1 MDHAE
6 EARRAGFV
14 TRPVLVGPVTFLSLA
29 KGADSS
35 VDPLSRLEAVLPVY
49 EEVLRQLAT
58 LGASW
63 VQVDEPILVTD
74 LSTGQREAVKRAYK
88 RLSGAAGVSLMLT
101 TYFGDLA
108 ENLDMVLDLPVAGL
122 AR

>member
-1 MDHAE
+1 M
-6 EARRAGFV
+6 
-14 TRPVLVGPVTFLSLA
+14 
-29 KGADSS
+29 
-35 VDPLSRLEAVLPVY
+35 DPLSRLEAVLPVY

-88 RLSGAAGVSLMLT
+88 RLPAPRVS
-101 TYFGDLA
+101 
-108 ENLDMVLDLPVAGL
+108 PSC
-122 AR
+122 